1 MTSCAPEDNAVTT
14 AVLHVTQLKGLCE
27 VTARLSCQ
35 ALTSAKPSGF
45 DLSRADEYKQEQ
57 VSIFMVMRSFVV
69 RWLR

>member
-1 MTSCAPEDNAVTT
+1 M
-14 AVLHVTQLKGLCE
+14 TQLKGLCE